1 MFANIRYY
9 FWASFRRKLLD
20 KLQEK
25 YRSIYH
31 GVVLDIGGRDRG
43 KFKKPKN
50 EVEKWIFADISPEHK
65 PDITLDV
72 SHMPMI
78 VNESIDII
86 AAMEVF
92 IYVDNIGKALDEC
105 SRILKKEGTLVFS
118 TPFLFPIADDPV
130 DLTRW
135 TEAHWK
141 SELIHHGFIVEACE
155 LMGGFFTVMADF
167 VRTANNSMPA
177 FIRCIGFLFYPF
189 LSLFVTLDRTSFV
202 QSNKI
207 LRRCTSGYFIIA
219 KK

>member
-1 MFANIRYY
+1 MLAHIRYY

-50 EVEKWIFADISPEHK
+50 EVGKWIFADISPEHK
-65 PDITLDV
+65 PDLVLDIADMHV
-72 SHMPMI
+72 LE
-78 VNESIDII
+78 NDSIDVI

-92 IYVDNIGKALDEC
+92 MYVENIRKALDEC
-105 SRILKKEGTLVFS
+105 SRILKKEGRLVFS

-141 SELIHHGFIVEACE
+141 SELIHHGFTVETCE

-167 VRTANNSMPA
+167 VRTANNSMPS
-177 FIRCIGFLFYPF
+177 FIRHIGFLFYPF
-189 LSLFVTLDRTSFV
+189 LSLLVTLDKTSFI
-202 QSNKI
+202 QNNKT